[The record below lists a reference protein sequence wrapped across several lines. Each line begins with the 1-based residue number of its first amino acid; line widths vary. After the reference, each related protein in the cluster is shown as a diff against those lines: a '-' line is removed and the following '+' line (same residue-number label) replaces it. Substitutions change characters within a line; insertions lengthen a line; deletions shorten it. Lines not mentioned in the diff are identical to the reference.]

1 MTFLSGKFLFF
12 VIAAVV
18 FYFLV
23 PLKHRWIVLLVSS
36 MIFYASS
43 GIRMVPFLLVTTAVV
58 YGAARWIDSV
68 YEKRLAYIKEQG
80 PDRAEKKRLQQLD
93 KKKCRRI
100 LAGAFVIVIGILVYC
115 KAGSRLLSALSHVF
129 E

>member
-43 GIRMVPFLLVTTAVV
+43 GIQMVPFLLVTTAVV

-80 PDRAEKKRLQQLD
+80 PDRAEKKGRRLQALLIRAGHSPLSRAAERVLHPS
-93 KKKCRRI
+93 KRRR
-100 LAGAFVIVIGILVYC
+100 FP
-115 KAGSRLLSALSHVF
+115 R
-129 E
+129 